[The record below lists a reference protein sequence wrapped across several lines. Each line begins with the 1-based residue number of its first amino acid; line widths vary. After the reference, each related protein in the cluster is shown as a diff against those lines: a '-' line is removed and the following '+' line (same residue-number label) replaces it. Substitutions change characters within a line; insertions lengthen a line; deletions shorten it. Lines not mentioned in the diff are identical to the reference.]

1 VLSNAPVVVGV
12 HSHVH
17 GDELELSFKLVAE
30 AHVQLLAKRNGH
42 VVAKTPREMLKAGK
56 RKLLLRL
63 NPHRWPTKLALNAT
77 PLHPLTVTAPSSSGT
92 SPSGPS
98 LTAPI
103 SAETVS
109 T

>member
-1 VLSNAPVVVGV
+1 ML
-12 HSHVH
+12 H

-30 AHVQLLAKRNGH
+30 AHVQLIAKRGGH
-42 VVAKTPREMLKAGK
+42 VVAKTPRETLKAGK

-63 NPHRWPTKLALNAT
+63 NPHRWPNKLALNAT
-77 PLHPLTVTAPSSSGT
+77 AAAPADGHRPGAAASSG
-92 SPSGPS
+92 GGQS